1 MHSFIAASLVATVF
15 AAVALAQ
22 SAPYLDGTWHHTVPE
37 NINCGPDILVDDF
50 SVFNR
55 SMLPLVGEIDTR
67 QVNLLGGDYGG
78 GDKNTTLKFA
88 VQVSQKNVE
97 VTPLTSA
104 GFFFFKFD
112 AGACYD
118 LSNINSLAF
127 DLIAPVGGSFDIGL
141 TQKTAD
147 CKQRLDG
154 ESSKSDTKYVPL
166 TKYTTPDAKTKQTVV
181 IPFYDLAGPTAL
193 GTDFDFAHLKDVTFI
208 NWKPLNAAFQI
219 SDIRLRR
226 ECFGNGPIGTN
237 KTISS
242 GSIASLPGS
251 TVPTGT
257 LPASSA
263 PSGSSGAT
271 LPASSVPS
279 GTPGAVA
286 ADTGKPNSATT
297 IGAFGA
303 ASIAL
308 ISFTLLAL

>member
-1 MHSFIAASLVATVF
+1 MHSFIAASLVATAF
-15 AAVALAQ
+15 AALANAQ
-22 SAPYLDGTWHHTVPE
+22 SAPYLDGTWHHTVPA

-78 GDKNTTLKFA
+78 NNNVTLKFA
-88 VQVSQKNVE
+88 VQVSQKNIE

-166 TKYTTPDAKTKQTVV
+166 TKYTTPDGKTKQTVV

-193 GTDFDFAHLKDVTFI
+193 GTDFDFIHLKDVTFI

-226 ECFGNGPIGTN
+226 SCGGNGPLGTN
-237 KTISS
+237 KTISA

-251 TVPTGT
+251 TAPSPSGT
-257 LPASSA
+257 SGPASSA
-263 PSGSSGAT
+263 SIV
-271 LPASSVPS
+271 PA
-279 GTPGAVA
+279 GTSGAVA
-286 ADTGKPNSATT
+286 AEPGKSNSATT
-297 IGAFGA
+297 IGTFGA
-303 ASIAL
+303 ASIVL
-308 ISFTLLAL
+308 ISLTFLAL